1 MSISFVWGLNLL
13 TLVCSVS
20 FGDLECSDFCY
31 CTLKRVDFFS
41 RNFENHNYSQI
52 NQSDLWNSVT
62 QLGERKTCKYLVQR
76 KFLDFPVKF
85 IVSSF

>member
-41 RNFENHNYSQI
+41 RNFENHNYSHI

-62 QLGERKTCKYLVQR
+62 QLGERKTCKYLVQGN
-76 KFLDFPVKF
+76 F
-85 IVSSF
+85 

>member
-1 MSISFVWGLNLL
+1 MSIYIFRLRTKSTHVSVFLKYM
-13 TLVCSVS
+13 LV
-20 FGDLECSDFCY
+20 LEFLDYGDFCY

-62 QLGERKTCKYLVQR
+62 QLGERKTCKYLVQGN
-76 KFLDFPVKF
+76 F
-85 IVSSF
+85 